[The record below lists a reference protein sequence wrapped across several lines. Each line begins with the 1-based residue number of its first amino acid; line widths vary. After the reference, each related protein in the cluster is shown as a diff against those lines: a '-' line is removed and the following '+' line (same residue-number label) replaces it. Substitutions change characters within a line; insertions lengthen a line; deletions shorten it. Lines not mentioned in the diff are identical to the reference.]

1 MVRFCLVRVLNFS
14 LLVPNKYKQKAE
26 NKIKENRNFFLGG
39 RAYRSQREGE
49 KFFHPLGLGKEKFKK
64 DNKMRLPQP

>member
-1 MVRFCLVRVLNFS
+1 MLFEFQFIS
-14 LLVPNKYKQKAE
+14 FNKYKQKAE
-26 NKIKENRNFFLGG
+26 NKIKENHNFYLGG
-39 RAYRSQREGE
+39 RACRSQRQGE